1 MMPLIL
7 ILSFLALP
15 LGLTVLWVTGMSLTT
30 ESMEE
35 CWDDYSNSSL
45 IYIIVIPMILALAVN
60 LLFLVSI
67 MKVVVTKLRIRA
79 NLSTQQLQVR
89 QSAALKDKYWI
100 FSSPLNSSHFTSRE
114 LYLIGFTMLSTYLFT
129 L

>member
-1 MMPLIL
+1 MP
-7 ILSFLALP
+7 FLALP
-15 LGLTVLWVTGMSLTT
+15 LGLTVGWVTGMSLTT

-45 IYIIVIPMILALAVN
+45 IYIIVIPMILALAFN

-79 NLSTQQLQVR
+79 NLSTQQLQV
-89 QSAALKDKYWI
+89 Q
-100 FSSPLNSSHFTSRE
+100 
-114 LYLIGFTMLSTYLFT
+114 
-129 L
+129 

>member
-1 MMPLIL
+1 
-7 ILSFLALP
+7 
-15 LGLTVLWVTGMSLTT
+15 MSLTT

-89 QSAALKDKYWI
+89 
-100 FSSPLNSSHFTSRE
+100 
-114 LYLIGFTMLSTYLFT
+114 
-129 L
+129 

>member
-89 QSAALKDKYWI
+89 
-100 FSSPLNSSHFTSRE
+100 
-114 LYLIGFTMLSTYLFT
+114 
-129 L
+129 